1 MSTIEN
7 FEFNQNTNKFL
18 KFIID
23 LLLNPSDLIFDII
36 ICKSERI
43 IIKSMGE
50 DVEMLYDLVEKWQNS
65 DIPTTLTIQDK
76 KFIKLHVSPF
86 NLIFRSI
93 QGKSALIGLKFQ
105 FEAKEMYLFAIIKQS
120 SKIQLLAIAM
130 KDVVTSI
137 LEMGQ
142 KMSDIIVVDAQNLE
156 IKINFADNKQ
166 VITSFIK
173 SLNNL
178 DFICN
183 YTDRGDSIK
192 FNFKYE
198 KKEEKIYPDYM
209 YK

>member
-1 MSTIEN
+1 MSIIEN
-7 FEFNQNTNKFL
+7 FEFNQNTNVFL

-23 LLLNPSDLIFDII
+23 LLLNPSDLIYDFIM
-36 ICKSERI
+36 CKSGRI
-43 IIKSMGE
+43 VIKSMGK
-50 DVEMLYDLVEKWQNS
+50 DVEMLYNLVEKWQNS
-65 DIPTTLTIQDK
+65 KIPTTFTIQDK

-105 FEAKEMYLFAIIKQS
+105 LEGKEMQIFAIIKKS
-120 SKIQLLAIAM
+120 SKIQFLATAM

-137 LEMGQ
+137 IEIGQ
-142 KMSDIIVVDAQNLE
+142 KMSDIIVVDGQNLE
-156 IKINFADNKQ
+156 IKINFAKNKH

-173 SLNNL
+173 SLNDL
-178 DFICN
+178 EFTSN

-198 KKEEKIYPDYM
+198 KKEEKVYPDYM